1 MEDKIKELI
10 ESAME
15 SGADIKV
22 VKINGNKSKSIK
34 KLLDEIEENMDPKTL
49 IQYEFK
55 ISPIENSICGSLRFA
70 MLKYVEDISAL
81 TKEDII
87 EIFKPV
93 EDVLKEC
100 GKEFI
105 EKLNANKR
113 VPSSEEVRKIMD
125 ELLGDNKD
133 VN

>member
-15 SGADIKV
+15 SGADVKV
-22 VKINGNKSKSIK
+22 VKINSNKSESIK
-34 KLLDEIEENMDPKTL
+34 KLLDEIEKDIDPEML
-49 IQYEFK
+49 IQFEFK
-55 ISPIENSICGSLRFA
+55 ISPIENSIFGSLGSA
-70 MLKYVEDISAL
+70 MLKYVEDISTL
-81 TKEDII
+81 TKEEII

-93 EDVLKEC
+93 EEEFKKC
-100 GKEFI
+100 GEEFA
-105 EKLNANKR
+105 KRLNANKR
-113 VPSSEEVRKIMD
+113 VPSPEEARKMLN

>member
-15 SGADIKV
+15 SGADVKV
-22 VKINGNKSKSIK
+22 VKINSNKSESIK
-34 KLLDEIEENMDPKTL
+34 KLLDEIEEDMEPETL
-49 IQYEFK
+49 IQFEFK
-55 ISPIENSICGSLRFA
+55 ISPIENSIFGGVGEA
-70 MLKYVEDISAL
+70 MVSYVEDISTL

-93 EDVLKEC
+93 EGVFEEC
-100 GKEFI
+100 GKEFA

-113 VPSSEEVRKIMD
+113 VPSPEEVRKMMD

>member
-15 SGADIKV
+15 SGADVKV
-22 VKINGNKSKSIK
+22 VKINSNKSESIK
-34 KLLDEIEENMDPKTL
+34 KLLDEIEEDMEPETL
-49 IQYEFK
+49 IQFEFK
-55 ISPIENSICGSLRFA
+55 ISPIENSIFGGVGEA
-70 MLKYVEDISAL
+70 MVSYVEDISTL

-93 EDVLKEC
+93 EGVFEKC
-100 GKEFI
+100 GQEFV

-125 ELLGDNKD
+125 ELLGG
-133 VN
+133 

>member
-22 VKINGNKSKSIK
+22 VKINGNKSKS
-34 KLLDEIEENMDPKTL
+34 IEENMDPKTL

-70 MLKYVEDISAL
+70 MLKYVEDISTL

-105 EKLNANKR
+105 KKLNANKR

>member
-1 MEDKIKELI
+1 MENKIKELI

-34 KLLDEIEENMDPKTL
+34 KLLDEIEENMDPETL

-55 ISPIENSICGSLRFA
+55 ISPIENSIFGSLGFA
-70 MLKYVEDISAL
+70 MLKYVEDISTL

-93 EDVLKEC
+93 EDVFEEC

-113 VPSSEEVRKIMD
+113 VPSSKEVRKIMD